1 MEEWEILPHRHREHI
16 EEWMEEWME
25 DFTTEALRALRNTE
39 KREGKNGR
47 VEFRKTERQA
57 TAWRNIDS
65 TKLIVVVLK
74 VQSTVISRQATAW
87 RNVCR
92 ISGQERISRC
102 SATEQ
107 EMELLMFLDQVEI
120 KFAVTNFVQLQIQWC
135 CTRSASWW
143 AA

>member
-1 MEEWEILPHRHREHI
+1 MEEFDNSTMEGWKDGRTEEWEILPHRHREHI

-74 VQSTVISRQATAW
+74 VQRTVISSQATAW

-92 ISGQERISRC
+92 ISGQCWIGRC
-102 SATEQ
+102 SAPEQ
-107 EMELLMFLDQVEI
+107 EMELSEI
-120 KFAVTNFVQLQIQWC
+120 GFY
-135 CTRSASWW
+135 R
-143 AA
+143 